1 MQNPLSLAA
10 RKELGQLALNQSAT
24 WDDLI
29 STGTRTG
36 TCSGTSIDEDN
47 GKGTQKGIKQGVQN
61 TDQLIA
67 INPFSSTNIKQGNTI
82 NFDIKIDMDS
92 TEKNRK
98 KGKVKTNIEIT
109 EPLVFKKKLIQP
121 KFSRRRYLREYNGL
135 HLMPFLLTITG
146 CISVMVIA
154 VAINIGI
161 LLPGTQRNYARAE
174 NLPSLKQSIATLEP
188 EFHNLIAQQDHL
200 ASEAERIWISF
211 PTEPELRQDLNAF
224 LTMLGEDRS
233 LQLINYDILEVPISD
248 DAGAGD
254 THLSHLNLQMEIKT
268 GFINWMEYRDRLSR
282 NLIGVH
288 VVNETINAPPRQN
301 IVNINTTFH
310 FPYRH
315 HIKE

>member
-1 MQNPLSLAA
+1 MKTDAIHHSDITMQNPLSLAA

-109 EPLVFKKKLIQP
+109 EPLVFKKNL
-121 KFSRRRYLREYNGL
+121 FSPSSQDGAIYANI
-135 HLMPFLLTITG
+135 MA
-146 CISVMVIA
+146 CI
-154 VAINIGI
+154 
-161 LLPGTQRNYARAE
+161 
-174 NLPSLKQSIATLEP
+174 
-188 EFHNLIAQQDHL
+188 
-200 ASEAERIWISF
+200 
-211 PTEPELRQDLNAF
+211 
-224 LTMLGEDRS
+224 
-233 LQLINYDILEVPISD
+233 
-248 DAGAGD
+248 
-254 THLSHLNLQMEIKT
+254 
-268 GFINWMEYRDRLSR
+268 
-282 NLIGVH
+282 
-288 VVNETINAPPRQN
+288 
-301 IVNINTTFH
+301 
-310 FPYRH
+310 
-315 HIKE
+315 